1 MTVASDS
8 EQGPGEEQ
16 GPGKDHDA
24 SEEPSAAEEAAE
36 ERKQRRLLRELA
48 LRALI

>member
-8 EQGPGEEQ
+8 EQDLGEEQ
-16 GPGKDHDA
+16 GRGKDYDA
-24 SEEPSAAEEAAE
+24 SEEPSAAEETAE
-36 ERKQRRLLRELA
+36 QRKQRRLLLELA